1 MHLDAAETKRSV
13 YNSIMSVM
21 YEGRLLKHPAS
32 KQKNEENTKKI
43 TSILLLPRDVIG
55 SCLAF

>member
-1 MHLDAAETKRSV
+1 MHLDVARTKRSV
-13 YNSIMSVM
+13 YNSIMSVV
-21 YEGRLLKHPAS
+21 YEGGLLKHSTS

-43 TSILLLPRDVIG
+43 TSILLLPRGVIS